1 MHKAAEYVCTFR
13 QWWNK
18 EIGLQQVQTQEE
30 FQRAQKRETHDNWR
44 IPEGY
49 TQIALTSFV
58 GLEIKPQNNRRN
70 KWILVLLK

>member
-44 IPEGY
+44 ISEGY
-49 TQIALTSFV
+49 T
-58 GLEIKPQNNRRN
+58 
-70 KWILVLLK
+70 